1 MKKARTIRS
10 LFLTNFL
17 LFSIIPLLLFGIAVL
32 WGVTTQFTQVITK
45 RNFLLA
51 KTVTA
56 QIERITET
64 AEQVLHHVAEVIT
77 ETRMIEEENINAYL
91 HEVTSN
97 SRTLSAI
104 SVLDRSGV
112 VLYHSPHNDDLVG
125 HDLSDRAFI
134 EKTESKGPI
143 WSSSFISGR
152 TGTPTVAFS
161 FTVGPYIFVG
171 YTDLDFINTITDN
184 IRLEKTG
191 YVFVTDKDGTF
202 IAHRNRD
209 FVHDQRNLYS
219 RFPELLEQR
228 EAEKTVTRSRGGV
241 PLITSVVTSE
251 KTGWMVGITQDRKE
265 AYSTVIFLIFVLS
278 IAVLASAFFAVIT
291 AIVNQRRLFAPI
303 TSLIETTTKIA
314 EGDYRPEEIGLEAS
328 RPPLDRIA
336 ETELLSSAIRSMFRA
351 IKQREEK
358 LHQSEEKYRDLV
370 ENANSIIIR
379 WDTNH
384 CYTFFNEYAEWF
396 FGYSQDEVLG
406 KSLVGI
412 TVPETSSA
420 GEDLEAMLEDIV
432 AHPERYYSNENEV
445 LKRDGT
451 TGWMQWSNKP
461 IYDDEGNLV
470 EILSIGTDRT
480 EYRKKEEQIAAS
492 LKEKETLLKE
502 IHHRVKNNMQVIS
515 SLLNLQAGHVA
526 DPGDFEL
533 FRESQM
539 RVQTMAL
546 IHEQLYQSKQLSNI
560 NFGEYIRDLVGFLSD
575 SYNIT
580 EREITF
586 SITTDTVHFSIE
598 KAIPCA
604 LIINELVSNS
614 IKHAFP
620 DLSTNGRPPQKRII
634 SIELLHRN
642 GQYVLKIE
650 DNGVGLP
657 EELDMDA
664 VESMGFQLVTTLAGQ
679 LEGNLTVQNSPSAGF
694 ELMFSE

>member
-17 LFSIIPLLLFGIAVL
+17 LFSIIPLLLFGIAAL
-32 WGVTTQFTQVITK
+32 WGVTTQFTHEITK

-64 AEQVLHHVAEVIT
+64 AEQILHHVAEVIT
-77 ETRMIEEENINAYL
+77 ETRMIEEGNINAYL

-97 SRTLSAI
+97 SRTISAI
-104 SVLDRSGV
+104 SILDRNGV
-112 VLYHSPHNDDLVG
+112 VLHHAPHNDDLVG
-125 HDLSDRAFI
+125 HDLSDRTFI
-134 EKTESKGPI
+134 EKTESKGPV

-161 FTVGPYIFVG
+161 FTVDPYIFVG

-191 YVFVTDKDGTF
+191 YVFVTDKNGTF

-209 FVHDQRNLYS
+209 FVHNQRNLYS
-219 RFPELLEQR
+219 QLPELLEQR
-228 EAEKTVTRSRGGV
+228 EAEKTVTRRRGGV

-265 AYSTVIFLIFVLS
+265 AYATIMFLIMILS

-291 AIVNQRRLFAPI
+291 AIVNQRRLFSPI

-328 RPPLDRIA
+328 HPPLDRIA
-336 ETELLSSAIRSMFRA
+336 ETEVLSSAIRSMCRA

-370 ENANSIIIR
+370 QNANSIMIR

-396 FGYSQDEVLG
+396 FGYSQDEVVG

-412 TVPETSSA
+412 TVPETSTA

-526 DPGDFEL
+526 DPSDFEL
-533 FRESQM
+533 FRDSQM

-560 NFGEYIRDLVGFLSD
+560 DFGEYIRDLVGFLSD

-620 DLSTNGRPPQKRII
+620 DMSTDGRPPQERII
-634 SIELLHRN
+634 SIELLLRN

-657 EELDMDA
+657 EELDIDA
-664 VESMGFQLVTTLAGQ
+664 VESMGFQLVTTLVGQ
-679 LEGNLTVQNSPSAGF
+679 LEGNLTVQNSPNAGF
-694 ELMFSE
+694 ELTFSE

>member
-1 MKKARTIRS
+1 MKKPRTIRS
-10 LFLTNFL
+10 LFITNFL
-17 LFSIIPLLLFGIAVL
+17 LFSIIPLLLFGIAAL
-32 WGVTTQFTQVITK
+32 WGVTTQFTHEITK

-51 KTVTA
+51 KTVMV
-56 QIERITET
+56 QIERVTET
-64 AEQVLHHVAEVIT
+64 AEQVVRHVAEVIT
-77 ETRMIEEENINAYL
+77 ETRVIEEQSINTYL
-91 HEVTSN
+91 NEVVSN
-97 SRTLSAI
+97 SRTISAVSI
-104 SVLDRSGV
+104 LDHSGIIRF
-112 VLYHSPHNDDLVG
+112 HAPRDNNLVG
-125 HDLSDRAFI
+125 RDISERTFI
-134 EKTESKGPI
+134 ENAESEEPF
-143 WSSSFISGR
+143 WSPSFISDQ
-152 TGTPTVAFS
+152 THTPTIAFS
-161 FTVGPYIFVG
+161 FPTDRYIFVG
-171 YTDLDFINTITDN
+171 YTDLDFLNTITDN

-191 YVFVTDKDGTF
+191 YVFVTDKNGTF
-202 IAHRNRD
+202 IAHRNHD
-209 FVHDQRNLYS
+209 FVHDQRNLFS
-219 RFPELLEQR
+219 RLPELAEQR
-228 EAEKTVTRSRGGV
+228 EAEQTVTRLQGGV
-241 PLITSVVTSE
+241 PLITSVVTS
-251 KTGWMVGITQDRKE
+251 KKLGWMVGITQNRKE

-278 IAVLASAFFAVIT
+278 VAVLASAFFAVIT
-291 AIVNQRRLFAPI
+291 AIVNQRRLFTPI

-314 EGDYRPEEIGLEAS
+314 NGDYRPEEIGLEDAP
-328 RPPLDRIA
+328 PPLDRIA
-336 ETELLSSAIRSMFRA
+336 ETEVLRRALRSMCQA
-351 IKQREEK
+351 IKKREEK

-370 ENANSIIIR
+370 QSANSIMIR
-379 WDTNH
+379 WDKNL

-412 TVPETSSA
+412 TVPETSTA

-432 AHPERYYSNENEV
+432 VHPERYYSNENEV
-445 LKRDGT
+445 LKQDGT

-461 IYDDEGNLV
+461 IYDEEGNLA

-480 EYRKKEEQIAAS
+480 EYKKKEEQIAAS
-492 LKEKETLLKE
+492 LNEKETLLKE

-526 DPGDFEL
+526 DPADFEL

-546 IHEQLYQSKQLSNI
+546 IHEQLYQSEQLSNI
-560 NFGEYIRDLVGFLSD
+560 DFGEYIRDLVGFLSD

-620 DLSTNGRPPQKRII
+620 DMSEGKRPPQERVI
-634 SIELLHRN
+634 SIDLLRRN
-642 GQYVLKIE
+642 GQYALKIE

-657 EELDMDA
+657 EELDLDA
-664 VESMGFQLVTTLAGQ
+664 VESMGFQLVATLAEQ
-679 LEGNLTVQNSPSAGF
+679 LEGNLTVRKSPSAVF
-694 ELMFSE
+694 ELCFSE